1 MMIMRCRC
9 LLRDCEIFANARL
22 KLYSTDDPPDVVHG
36 DVGGVDEGDWDAG
49 GVEAGEVE
57 PDQEVPARV
66 HLDGADLRGE
76 DIYIIYSSLL

>member
-1 MMIMRCRC
+1 M
-9 LLRDCEIFANARL
+9 
-22 KLYSTDDPPDVVHG
+22 
-36 DVGGVDEGDWDAG
+36 DEGDGDAG

-66 HLDGADLRGE
+66 HLDGADLR